1 MLRRRATILVVD
13 DEVAIL
19 ELETNFLAELG
30 YNVIPTNSPDEA
42 LAIVAADRSVD
53 LVLTDL
59 VMLGDMDGW
68 SLSERIHVLR
78 PELKVAFTSGYVNPA
93 AMAKLARSGLMVLHK
108 PWRPDQLARFV
119 QRALSV

>member
-1 MLRRRATILVVD
+1 MLKRRATILIVD

-30 YNVIPTNSPDEA
+30 HNVIPTNSPDEA
-42 LAIVAADRSVD
+42 LAIVAADSSID

-68 SLSERIHVLR
+68 SLSERIHEMR
-78 PELKVAFTSGYVNPA
+78 PDLKVAFTSGYVNPT
-93 AMAKLARSGLMVLHK
+93 AMTKLARDGLLVLHK
-108 PWRPDQLARFV
+108 PWRPEQLARFV
-119 QRALSV
+119 QRALAS

>member
-1 MLRRRATILVVD
+1 MFERGATILIVD

-19 ELETNFLAELG
+19 ELETIFLAELG

-42 LAIVAADRSVD
+42 LAIVATDGTID

-68 SLSERIHVLR
+68 MLSERIHELR
-78 PELKVAFTSGYVNPA
+78 PSMKVAFTTGYVNPV
-93 AMAKLARSGLMVLHK
+93 AMAKLTRSGLHVLNK
-108 PWRPDQLARFV
+108 PWRPEQLARFV
-119 QRALSV
+119 RRVLSG